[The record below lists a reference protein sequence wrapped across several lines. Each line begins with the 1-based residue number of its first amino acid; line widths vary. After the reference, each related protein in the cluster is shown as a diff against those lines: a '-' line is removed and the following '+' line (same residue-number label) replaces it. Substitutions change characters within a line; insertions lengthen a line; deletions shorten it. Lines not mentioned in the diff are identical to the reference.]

1 MWVNIKNIMNSVIC
15 EYAKK
20 VNENDVAYITIKIND
35 EDHYFLTNQIETEWC
50 IIYERTYWSNTSLNI
65 FFGKSSNLDLSE
77 DNMFSY

>member
-35 EDHYFLTNQIETEWC
+35 EDHYFLTNQIETE
-50 IIYERTYWSNTSLNI
+50 
-65 FFGKSSNLDLSE
+65 
-77 DNMFSY
+77 